1 MQVHFYF
8 RKSAAV
14 KGIVV
19 CFGMTSVMLWFSEV
33 LLFKVFHNQTKLAI
47 MPVLAS
53 EALLH
58 ENKKI

>member
-1 MQVHFYF
+1 MDAGTFHF

-19 CFGMTSVMLWFSEV
+19 CFGMTRVMLWFSEV
-33 LLFKVFHNQTKLAI
+33 MLFKVFHNQTI

-53 EALLH
+53 EALLRK
-58 ENKKI
+58 NKKNK